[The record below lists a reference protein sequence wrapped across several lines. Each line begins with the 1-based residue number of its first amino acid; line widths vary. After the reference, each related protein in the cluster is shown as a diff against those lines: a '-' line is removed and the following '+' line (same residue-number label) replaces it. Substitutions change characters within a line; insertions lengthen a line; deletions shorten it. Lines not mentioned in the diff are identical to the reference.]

1 MKLLSTLFVVI
12 TGICAA
18 GVAGFIGYKL
28 YYKKT
33 YPSYKLSIEQLQK
46 VPNLI
51 PIAII
56 GGGPAGLSAA
66 LFTTREHYHTV
77 VFQGPK
83 PGGML
88 SDTAVVENWP
98 GILQE
103 KGGAIMQTLEKQV
116 SNFGGVLVPES
127 IEKIQCDTWP
137 YTLTSN
143 TGTVYHAMTIIVATG
158 TSARRLHIPGE
169 DTYWGKGVAVCTQCD
184 GLLTKGQDVVV
195 VGGGETAVSHAL
207 HLAPHAK
214 KITLVFMDDELDAS
228 WPHLKK
234 LKEHKE
240 IDIIPNSIPIE
251 IHGDGT
257 SITSITINNIKT
269 NVTKEIPTQW
279 VFLGIGYDANS
290 CIVYNLVKR
299 NKKGIIELAPYTQ
312 ETSMPAIFAAGK
324 VANSR
329 YKLGAIASGDGIK
342 AGLDAVTFLEDR
354 DYDVEALQPLESH
367 WFKTAIHA
375 RRKPQQRTKSLQTIS
390 SQKELD
396 AFLTKNKKPA
406 LLEFFSP
413 SCPHCQAMK
422 PIVQELAQEQAEV
435 AVAQCDINKGHA
447 LTDAYAIR
455 RLPTF
460 ILFENGKEKARTSGS
475 MSKQELNDF
484 IRK

>member
-1 MKLLSTLFVVI
+1 MKLLSTLLIV
-12 TGICAA
+12 TAGICTA
-18 GVAGFIGYKL
+18 GLAGFIGYKL

-33 YPSYKLSIEQLQK
+33 YPSYKLSAEQLQK

-51 PIAII
+51 PVAII

-116 SNFGGVLVPES
+116 SNFGGVLIPES
-127 IEKIQCDTWP
+127 IEKIECDTWP

-214 KITLVFMDDELDAS
+214 KITLVFMDKELHAS

-234 LKEHKE
+234 IKEHPE
-240 IDIIPNSIPIE
+240 IEIIPESIPIE
-251 IHGDGT
+251 IQGDGT
-257 SITSITINNIKT
+257 SITGITINNITT
-269 NVTKEIPTQW
+269 NVTREIPTQW
-279 VFLGIGYDANS
+279 IFLGIGYDPNS
-290 CIVYNLVKR
+290 CIVHTIVKR

-312 ETSMPAIFAAGK
+312 ETSMPGIFAAGK
-324 VANSR
+324 VANAR

-342 AGLDAVTFLEDR
+342 AGLDAVKFLEDH
-354 DYDVEALQPLESH
+354 DYDVEALQPLESY
-367 WFKTAIHA
+367 FYQMTGSKES
-375 RRKPQQRTKSLQTIS
+375 KPVASKKAPRLLST
-390 SQKELD
+390 QKELD
-396 AFLTKNKKPA
+396 AVFSKNKKPVV
-406 LLEFFSP
+406 LEFFSP

-422 PIVQELAQEQAEV
+422 PIVQELAQELDDIVIAQA
-435 AVAQCDINKGHA
+435 DINTAQA

-460 ILFENGKEKARTSGS
+460 VLFEAGKEKARTSGS
-475 MSKQELNDF
+475 MSKQELAEF
-484 IRK
+484 VRK